1 MRFSTHIKFHC
12 QFLCRFP
19 WKRSFLDILPQKYAE
34 YQVKQECGPWLGY
47 VTDKSSYSFL
57 SQKRWRDQ
65 WMQEQD
71 RVRRGKLWL
80 AENVHVTCILA
91 SDWSIE
97 AGAGQSR
104 AGEALKV
111 LLVVALLRN
120 IGGQRRFRYK
130 NNLPGFEGQLVPG
143 LEHTQLTDCSS
154 TSSRRWQDKEILFI
168 LTNFFTER
176 GLDNFRCYSNI
187 EVFDL

>member
-19 WKRSFLDILPQKYAE
+19 WKRSFLDILPQKYAK
-34 YQVKQECGPWLGY
+34 YKVKQECGPWLGY

-111 LLVVALLRN
+111 LLVAAAEKYWGPTQISLQKQPSWVWRAASAGSGAYSVDGLLLHKLTPLT
-120 IGGQRRFRYK
+120 GQRNSVYF
-130 NNLPGFEGQLVPG
+130 NQLFHGEGA
-143 LEHTQLTDCSS
+143 
-154 TSSRRWQDKEILFI
+154 R
-168 LTNFFTER
+168 
-176 GLDNFRCYSNI
+176 
-187 EVFDL
+187 